1 MDGFRDKPAGDLR
14 DFADSGISPVRVNQN
29 GICYDLKNS
38 PYTFT
43 RLGIVYRFS
52 SPLHRKRFCDKLTE
66 REEWACDSLSRRF
79 KCMID
84 ARIFAAMQLYSKV
97 ETRGFSV
104 YDSVREVEYSSW
116 QEVHF
121 HGVLSD

>member
-1 MDGFRDKPAGDLR
+1 MNGFGDNFSRDMRR
-14 DFADSGISPVRVNQN
+14 DSDSRVPSVQVTQN

-43 RLGIVYRFS
+43 RLGLVYRFS

-104 YDSVREVEYSSW
+104 FDSVREVEYSSW